1 MSKLKKRPDGRY
13 VKTMTD
19 PRTGKRV
26 FFYGQSEREINKQIM
41 EYQSEAERG
50 RSYKKVSEEWWDQ
63 AEPTLAVQSIR
74 TYNAARKRA
83 EEAFGD
89 TPIKDILPKDIAA
102 LLKKLANQGY
112 SQKTVSN
119 QRMVINLV
127 FKHAIIV
134 NDVQFNACASVET
147 PKGLPKEKRG
157 AASKE
162 DEETILNLDEI
173 WLLPYIAIMTGMRKG
188 EILALQWKDIDFEN
202 NVIYVTKS
210 VAHDGDR
217 PVIKPPKTEAGNR
230 IVPMLQKL
238 RERLLACEKRIPDN
252 YIISDDGKTP
262 LRNKRYTTLYN
273 RFRAETGVTCAAH
286 RLRHSFATKAYEG
299 DVPAKSLQHI
309 IGHKQIS
316 TTLDMYTDFRKKS
329 LDAATDL
336 LEKSF

>member
-50 RSYKKVSEEWWDQ
+50 RSYKKVSEEWWNQ
-63 AEPTLAVQSIR
+63 TEPTLALQSLR

-83 EEAFGD
+83 EEEFGD
-89 TPIKDILPKDIAA
+89 TPIKDILPKQILAF
-102 LLKKLANQGY
+102 LKKLANKGY
-112 SQKTVSN
+112 AQKTVSN
-119 QRMVINLV
+119 QRLVINRIYQ
-127 FKHAIIV
+127 HAIIA
-134 NDVQFNACASVET
+134 NDVQFNACASVEA
-147 PKGLPKEKRG
+147 PKGLPKEKRK
-157 AASKE
+157 AACKQ
-162 DEETILNLDEI
+162 DEEFILNLEEI
-173 WLLPYIAIMTGMRKG
+173 WLFPYIAIMTGMRKG

-202 NVIYVTKS
+202 NLIYVTKS
-210 VAHDGDR
+210 LAHNDNK
-217 PVIKPPKTEAGNR
+217 PVIKCPKTEAGNR
-230 IVPMLQKL
+230 TVPMLQKL
-238 RERLLACEKRIPDN
+238 RERLLACEDRIPDN

-262 LRNKRYTTLYN
+262 LTNKRYATLY
-273 RFRAETGVTCAAH
+273 RHFREETGVTCTAH
-286 RLRHSFATKAYEG
+286 QLRHSFATKAYES

-329 LDAATDL
+329 LDAATEL

>member
-26 FFYGQSEREINKQIM
+26 FFYGYNEREINKQIM

-50 RSYKKVSEEWWDQ
+50 RSYKKVSEEWWEQ
-63 AEPTLAVQSIR
+63 TEPTLAIQSVR
-74 TYNAARKRA
+74 TYNRARLRA
-83 EEAFGD
+83 EEEFGD
-89 TPIKDILPKDIAA
+89 KPIKDILPKDILA
-102 LLKKLANQGY
+102 LLKRLAKQGY
-112 SQKTVSN
+112 AQKTVSN

-127 FKHAIIV
+127 FKHAV
-134 NDVQFNACASVET
+134 VANDVQMNACASVET

-162 DEETILNLDEI
+162 DEDIILNLEDD
-173 WLLPYIAIMTGMRKG
+173 WLFPYIAIMTGMRKG
-188 EILALQWKDIDFEN
+188 EILALQWKDVDFDKD
-202 NVIYVTKS
+202 VIYVTKS
-210 VAHDGDR
+210 IAHNGNI
-217 PVIKPPKTEAGNR
+217 PVVKPPKTEAGIR
-230 IVPMLQKL
+230 TVPMLKKL
-238 RERLLACEKRIPDN
+238 RERLLACESRIPDH
-252 YIISDDGKTP
+252 YIISDDGKSP
-262 LRNKRYTTLYN
+262 LTDDRYITIYDQ
-273 RFRAETGVTCAAH
+273 FRRRTGVTCAAH

-329 LDAATDL
+329 LDTATEL

>member
-41 EYQSEAERG
+41 EYQSEVERG
-50 RSYKKVSEEWWDQ
+50 RSYKNVSEEWWDQ
-63 AEPTLAVQSIR
+63 TEPALAVQSIR

-89 TPIKDILPKDIAA
+89 TPIKDLLPKDIVAF
-102 LLKKLANQGY
+102 LKKLANQGY

-147 PKGLPKEKRG
+147 PKGLPKEKRK

-173 WLLPYIAIMTGMRKG
+173 WLFPFIAIMTGMRKG
-188 EILALQWKDIDFEN
+188 EILALQWKDVDFDN

-210 VAHDGDR
+210 IAHDGDR
-217 PVIKPPKTEAGNR
+217 PFIKTPKTEAGVR
-230 IVPMLQKL
+230 TVPMLQKL

-329 LDAATDL
+329 LDAATGL

>member
-1 MSKLKKRPDGRY
+1 MPKLKKRPDGRY

-112 SQKTVSN
+112 AQKTVSN
-119 QRMVINLV
+119 QRLVINRV
-127 FKHAIIV
+127 FQHAAIA
-134 NDVQFNACASVET
+134 NDVQINACASVET
-147 PKGLPKEKRG
+147 PKGLRKEKRG

-210 VAHDGDR
+210 IAYRNNQPFV
-217 PVIKPPKTEAGNR
+217 KSPKTEAGVR
-230 IVPMLQKL
+230 TVPMLQKL
-238 RERLLACEKRIPDN
+238 RARLLACESRIPDH
-252 YIISDDGKTP
+252 YIISDDGKSP
-262 LRNKRYTTLYN
+262 LTNRRYITLYDK
-273 RFRAETGVTCAAH
+273 FRAETGVECAAH

>member
-1 MSKLKKRPDGRY
+1 MPKLKKRPDGRY

-63 AEPTLAVQSIR
+63 AEPTLAMQSVR

-89 TPIKDILPKDIAA
+89 TPIKDLLPKDIVAF
-102 LLKKLANQGY
+102 LKKLANQGY

-127 FKHAIIV
+127 FKHAVIS
-134 NDVQFNACASVET
+134 NDTSFNHCASVET
-147 PKGLPKEKRG
+147 PRGLPKEKRG

-162 DEETILNLDEI
+162 DEETILNLDNI
-173 WLLPYIAIMTGMRKG
+173 WLFPFIAIMTGMRKG
-188 EILALQWKDIDFEN
+188 EILALQWKDIDFDN

-210 VAHDGDR
+210 VAHNGDK

-238 RERLLACEKRIPDN
+238 RERLLACESRVPDH
-252 YIISDDGKTP
+252 YIISDDGKSP
-262 LRNKRYTTLYN
+262 LTNRRYITLYDK
-273 RFRAETGVTCAAH
+273 FRAETGVKCAVH

-316 TTLDMYTDFRKKS
+316 TTLDTYTDFRKKS
-329 LDAATDL
+329 LDDATAQ

>member
-1 MSKLKKRPDGRY
+1 MPKLKKRPDGRY

-26 FFYGQSEREINKQIM
+26 FFYGQSEREINRQIM

-50 RSYKKVSEEWWDQ
+50 RSYKKVSEEWWAQ
-63 AEPTLAVQSIR
+63 TESTLAMQSVR
-74 TYNAARKRA
+74 TYNAARLRA
-83 EEAFGD
+83 EEEFGD
-89 TPIKDILPKDIAA
+89 TPIKELLPKDILAF
-102 LLKKLANQGY
+102 LKRLAKQGY
-112 SQKTVSN
+112 AQRTVSN
-119 QRMVINLV
+119 QRLVINRV
-127 FKHAIIV
+127 FQHAVIA
-134 NDVQFNACASVET
+134 NDTQFNHCASVET

-157 AASKE
+157 AASKK
-162 DEETILNLDEI
+162 DEEIILNLDNI
-173 WLLPYIAIMTGMRKG
+173 WLFPFIAIMTGMRKG

-210 VAHDGDR
+210 VAHNGDR
-217 PVIKPPKTEAGNR
+217 PVVKPPKTEAGNR
-230 IVPMLQKL
+230 VVPMLQKL

-262 LRNKRYTTLYN
+262 LTNRRYITLYD

-299 DVPAKSLQHI
+299 DVPVKSLQHI
-309 IGHKQIS
+309 IGHKQSS

-329 LDAATDL
+329 LDTATAL

>member
-1 MSKLKKRPDGRY
+1 MPKLKKRPDGRY

-26 FFYGQSEREINKQIM
+26 FFYGTSEREINKQIM
-41 EYQSEAERG
+41 EYQSEVERG
-50 RSYKKVSEEWWDQ
+50 RSYRKVSEEWWDQ
-63 AEPTLAVQSIR
+63 TEPTLALQSIK

-83 EEAFGD
+83 EDEFGD
-89 TPIKDILPKDIAA
+89 KPIKDILPKDILAFLKRLAA
-102 LLKKLANQGY
+102 RGY
-112 SQKTVSN
+112 AQKTVSN
-119 QRMVINLV
+119 QRLVINRV
-127 FKHAIIV
+127 FQHAIIT

-162 DEETILNLDEI
+162 DEETILNLEEI
-173 WLLPYIAIMTGMRKG
+173 WLFPYIAIMTGMRKG
-188 EILALQWKDIDFEN
+188 EILALQWKDVDFDN

-210 VAHDGDR
+210 IAHDGDR
-217 PVIKPPKTEAGNR
+217 PVVKPPKTEAGVR
-230 IVPMLQKL
+230 TVPMLQKL
-238 RERLLACEKRIPDN
+238 RARLLACESRIPDH
-252 YIISDDGKTP
+252 YIISDNGTTP
-262 LRNKRYTTLYN
+262 LTCSRYITLYDQ
-273 RFRAETGVTCAAH
+273 FRRATGVKCAAH

-329 LDAATDL
+329 LDTATEL

>member
-1 MSKLKKRPDGRY
+1 MPKLKKRPDGRY

-217 PVIKPPKTEAGNR
+217 PIIKPPKTEAGNR

-262 LRNKRYTTLYN
+262 LGNKRYTTLYN

-329 LDAATDL
+329 LDTATEL